1 MKIKITEIDKEEG
14 KTPIELENIKLS
26 ENKHGQ
32 IILSFNTKNHKY
44 LDINYNTSS
53 SHVDGEYCEFGSRG
67 FVIETNDLFQPKE
80 LSFEIPESS
89 LTLYL
94 IPESDEEKQKLW
106 GISAILPQ
114 KWSYVICIV
123 PFEDFYKH

>member
-1 MKIKITEIDKEEG
+1 MKIKITEIDTEEG
-14 KTPIELENIKLS
+14 KTPIELEDIELS

-44 LDINYNTSS
+44 LDIGYGIASF
-53 SHVDGEYCEFGSRG
+53 HVDGEYCEFGSRG

-123 PFEDFYKH
+123 PYKDFYKH